1 MIKIHEGETSEQLKN
16 VCYQSRACFINSC
29 HSLSPISQGKHC
41 LTHDIWTNWGAWF
54 LFNIAVMS
62 IKMLVILTIW
72 RQVNPHSILKDISCF
87 TKLLTDPEKKKKK
100 SFVTTHDFLFFFS
113 PKLRNMHLKIVLR
126 KSLWSKSEQ
135 AIFQALQ
142 VWVMEMWPNKSS
154 FNKEA
159 CD

>member
-100 SFVTTHDFLFFFS
+100 KLCNNPWLSFFFFPQAQKHAFKNS
-113 PKLRNMHLKIVLR
+113 VKKI
-126 KSLWSKSEQ
+126 
-135 AIFQALQ
+135 I
-142 VWVMEMWPNKSS
+142 ME
-154 FNKEA
+154 
-159 CD
+159 